1 MNIYKLKFSD
11 KDFAI
16 ATLIDKGVYIETED
30 GLSYGQGIHAI
41 VEIGLI
47 VLENGTYD
55 EEFNEVTAPIY
66 ADGYHYDVM
75 SENEIDFPNAIEPNN
90 PKHHFAGHM
99 PIVEIDENVIDNF
112 IDEIM

>member
-1 MNIYKLKFSD
+1 MNIVKLKYKD
-11 KDFAI
+11 KETAI
-16 ATLIDKGVYIETED
+16 ADLIAKEVYIETED

-55 EEFNEVTAPIY
+55 EEFNEITAPIY

-75 SENEIDFPNAIEPNN
+75 SENEIKFENAIEVNN
-90 PKHHFAGHM
+90 PKHTFAGYIN
-99 PIVEIDENVIDNF
+99 PIEEILDYES
-112 IDEIM
+112 